1 MNTVNTKIN
10 TYICGLRP
18 NIDINNNDEFLDY
31 RGLNLD
37 SIEFLTLIIYLED
50 EFEIEFADEELIINN
65 YEKISDLINKV
76 KEKCDND
83 E

>member
-1 MNTVNTKIN
+1 MNTVNAKIN
-10 TYICGLRP
+10 TYIFGLRP
-18 NIDINNNDEFLDY
+18 NIDVNNNDEFLDY

-50 EFEIEFADEELIINN
+50 EFEIEFADDELIINN

-76 KEKCDND
+76 KEKCDNN